1 MEANETSR
9 HCWLLLVV
17 VVAMAISPSEQQP
30 QLAQV
35 SLLNGGGQARQ
46 QQPLAQVNI
55 GNRQPLA
62 QVSLGGQQQQQ
73 PLAQVNVGG
82 SGGGGGGID
91 LDLNPSMKD
100 FVGFSYSRA
109 SRNPPSPRF
118 IQFLNKVRLNR
129 SQSSLFSM
137 QNLLQREILS
147 IFKWVP

>member
-17 VVAMAISPSEQQP
+17 VVIMAISPSEQQP

-62 QVSLGGQQQQQ
+62 QVSLGGQQQQ

-82 SGGGGGGID
+82 SGGGGGID

-137 QNLLQREILS
+137 QNLVQREILL
-147 IFKWVP
+147 IFKRVQ

>member
-1 MEANETSR
+1 MNDPAEQSNPFQAPES
-9 HCWLLLVV
+9 
-17 VVAMAISPSEQQP
+17 AAQQP

-82 SGGGGGGID
+82 SGGGGGID

-137 QNLLQREILS
+137 QNLLLFLRKLKLEEEEETSTDLY
-147 IFKWVP
+147 